1 MMTSCAVSVQK
12 YLNLIVVVFL
22 SDFQSKHLFGL
33 YCKLWM
39 FSICSL
45 DINLRFKALV
55 LFFSVTAA
63 LKRTRIPQREAA
75 CCLKCYPLTLTVLDN
90 FFPFSF
96 LFSFFNFQEVECLT
110 MTIGFTIAFVSDR
123 WSLGPLMLF
132 WHTHCAMRNLT
143 IMGTH

>member
-96 LFSFFNFQEVECLT
+96 LFFNFQEEECLT
-110 MTIGFTIAFVSDR
+110 MTIGFTIAFVSVDGH
-123 WSLGPLMLF
+123 WGP
-132 WHTHCAMRNLT
+132 
-143 IMGTH
+143 